1 MMLQIR
7 PDGVVHFTPV
17 RVAHNVPESLAHYAP
32 VEVAHYAPVCSVMLF
47 SVGNQNPQHPAS
59 DFDTG
64 KAYLEYL
71 SMNLNAGG
79 SFVIS

>member
-32 VEVAHYAPVCSVMLF
+32 VEVAHYAPVCSIIHVFISYAFLECIKFEFTGLRSF
-47 SVGNQNPQHPAS
+47 SRR
-59 DFDTG
+59 
-64 KAYLEYL
+64 
-71 SMNLNAGG
+71 
-79 SFVIS
+79 